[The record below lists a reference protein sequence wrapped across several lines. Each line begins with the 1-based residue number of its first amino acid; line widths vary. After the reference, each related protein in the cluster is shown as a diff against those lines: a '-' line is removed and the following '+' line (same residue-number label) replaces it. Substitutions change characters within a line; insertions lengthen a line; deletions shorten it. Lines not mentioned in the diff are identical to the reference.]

1 METKMLEVLA
11 NICKWYSTQ
20 PFFTRTYLSV
30 CILFTLLI
38 SLNLISSYH
47 VFYTF
52 EATFFRLHIWRPLTA
67 FLFIEKLD
75 IVFLVS
81 LYVLYFSLNRLERQI
96 VTGAHYA
103 QFLWMVVLLLGSCI
117 AIGTLIH
124 VYFLTD
130 MLIIAL
136 IFISAQKLPSQRIPL
151 FSSLTIESTLLLS

>member
-1 METKMLEVLA
+1 MLEFWS
-11 NICKWYSTQ
+11 NISKWYSTQ

-75 IVFLVS
+75 IVFVVS
-81 LYVLYFSLNRLERQI
+81 LYMLYYSLYRLERQI
-96 VTGAHYA
+96 ATGADYA
-103 QFLWMVVLLLGSCI
+103 QFLWMLVLLLVSCI

-136 IFISAQKLPSQRIPL
+136 VFISA
-151 FSSLTIESTLLLS
+151 